1 MAARK
6 KPAKRATRSAKRG
19 AKPAGRSVAR
29 ASAKMG
35 AKKGA
40 KRPVKKVAPR
50 AARGSKKPARGAK
63 PPKASRAGA
72 PAAPQPVTVPT
83 LALVQLEPLRA
94 EASAALARGE
104 SVELRVGVA
113 EEGERVETLLFAP
126 SGKAVQSSGTYVH
139 RGDWSGVRLVTDKG
153 HLLDPDGACFC
164 RDCEAARGY
173 TLDDDE

>member
-6 KPAKRATRSAKRG
+6 KAAKRSAKRA
-19 AKPAGRSVAR
+19 AKPAGRSEAR
-29 ASAKMG
+29 ASAKRG

-50 AARGSKKPARGAK
+50 VARGSKKPARGAK
-63 PPKASRAGA
+63 PRKAAKAGSA

-83 LALVQLEPLRA
+83 LGVVQIEPLRA

-113 EEGERVETLLFAP
+113 EEGERVETLVFAP
-126 SGKAVQSSGTYVH
+126 SGKAAQSSGTYVH
-139 RGDWSGVRLVTDKG
+139 RGDWSGLRIVTDKG